1 MGAKHSHSTS
11 VPPFDHEKI
20 VSTFTTTKTTTSTHL
35 PPHSKQAVSIV
46 IVASISSVGLV
57 FLIFILC
64 VYFCKRIGYEA
75 AYSPHEEE
83 SRKYHPKGP
92 KDVKV

>member
-11 VPPFDHEKI
+11 VPSFDREKI
-20 VSTFTTTKTTTSTHL
+20 VPTFTTITITTSTRL
-35 PPHSKQAVSIV
+35 PPHSKQAVSIM
-46 IVASISSVGLV
+46 IVASIGSVGLA

-83 SRKYHPKGP
+83 SRRYHPKGP
-92 KDVKV
+92 KGVKV